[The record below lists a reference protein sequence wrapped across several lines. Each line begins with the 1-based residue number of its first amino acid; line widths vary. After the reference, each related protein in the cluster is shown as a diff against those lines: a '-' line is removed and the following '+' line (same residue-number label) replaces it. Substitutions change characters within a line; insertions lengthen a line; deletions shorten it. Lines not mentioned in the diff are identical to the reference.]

1 VFLDTLTDTPN
12 NLATLVSPSGTK
24 VINSVQMYADSW
36 RNPVILPESGT
47 YSLEVDGSYEST
59 DSYSFRLIDV
69 SAAPVLQKDALNP
82 TSGTLNPGKAIQFYQ
97 FTGSKDDRIYFDS
110 QENSPN
116 TNWHLYNSNHDKL
129 SEVALG
135 NDFEQVLPGDGTYYL
150 MLRGE
155 NSAPVNYKIQLVTT
169 TSPPT
174 PLALNNP
181 VTNSISKL
189 GEQDVYTFTGTVG
202 QTLYFDPRTG
212 NSNITVKIES
222 PSGKEVF
229 SGNTGSDKEP
239 FTLTEPGTYKVT
251 VDGNNNT
258 TGDYSFILKDTAPL
272 LPLGSPLSG
281 SVAAKETVLYKINGT
296 AGQQLTF
303 NSSSAISGAEWVL
316 YAPQSLLNPDTTI
329 TKTTESGGQTLTA
342 GFTLHASG

>member
-1 VFLDTLTDTPN
+1 
-12 NLATLVSPSGTK
+12 
-24 VINSVQMYADSW
+24 MYADGW

-59 DSYSFRLIDV
+59 DNYSFSLIDV
-69 SAAPVLQKDALNP
+69 GVAPVLQKDALTP

-97 FTGSKDDRIYFDS
+97 FTGSKGDRIYFDS

-116 TNWHLYNSNHDKL
+116 TNWHLYNSNHDGL
-129 SEVALG
+129 RDVPLA

-155 NSAPVNYKIQLVTT
+155 NSAPVNYKVQLVTT
-169 TSPPT
+169 RESPT
-174 PLALNNP
+174 PLTPNAT
-181 VTNSISKL
+181 VASRIGKL

-212 NSNITVKIES
+212 DSNITVKIDS
-222 PSGKEVF
+222 PSGKQVF
-229 SGNTGSDKEP
+229 SGHTGSDDEP

-251 VDGNNNT
+251 VDGSNNT

-281 SVAAKETVLYKINGT
+281 SLGAKETVLYKINGT
-296 AGQQLTF
+296 AGQQLAF
-303 NSSSAISGAEWVL
+303 DSSSATPGAEWVL
-316 YAPQSLLNPDTTI
+316 YGPQSLL
-329 TKTTESGGQTLTA
+329 
-342 GFTLHASG
+342 